1 MQLVSY
7 FYGCLQEQRKS
18 CEVTT
23 FIDNDIYSYNLL
35 LVPIH
40 HRSTTGKDKH
50 WTVAGIFPKK
60 RKIIH
65 FDSLRNIHSEVHSML
80 YSALSETNFINRGN
94 RLDILDWNFISPLD
108 INYQS
113 NGWDG
118 GVHVSLN
125 GFMMVQEEFVEIMDD
140 KTYNDKT
147 RRQDLQSLLNCQQS
161 NQFK

>member
-1 MQLVSY
+1 
-7 FYGCLQEQRKS
+7 
-18 CEVTT
+18 
-23 FIDNDIYSYNLL
+23 
-35 LVPIH
+35 
-40 HRSTTGKDKH
+40 
-50 WTVAGIFPKK
+50 
-60 RKIIH
+60 
-65 FDSLRNIHSEVHSML
+65 ML

-94 RLDILDWNFISPLD
+94 RLDIKDWNFISTLD

-113 NGWDG
+113 NGWNG